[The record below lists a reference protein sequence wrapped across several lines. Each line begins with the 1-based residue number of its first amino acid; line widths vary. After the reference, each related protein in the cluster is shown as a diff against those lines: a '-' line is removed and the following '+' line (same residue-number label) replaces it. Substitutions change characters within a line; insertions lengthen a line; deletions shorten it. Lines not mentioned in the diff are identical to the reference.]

1 MRSLLEWCFAA
12 LPADRPAS
20 MNEVVRVLFNKCGA
34 SASEASVVV
43 AGDNTGRAGSL
54 HNLGASLFEKAHDPA
69 RADTEQT
76 ADAGVLRRAVD
87 AFAGAS
93 RLAAPGSVMCADARS
108 MEGAVLLLLSEPAKA
123 EASFEAAVRERPRH
137 GRALFNLAVCRSEL
151 AGAAECAAADA
162 MFVRAAETGEMQQS
176 DLRAFVAPSADD
188 ASTDQAAAYLLWFLR
203 EHATLR
209 DGVSGSTHAIDDVC
223 VNLTLSEAKTREH
236 ASVALSG
243 SEEPKGAWAGPAA
256 LAADALLP
264 HGISLRCVRKRR
276 GVRRAEDVLV
286 YSYVCMTL

>member
-20 MNEVVRVLFNKCGA
+20 MNVVVRVLFNKCGA

-54 HNLGASLFEKAHDPA
+54 YNLGASLAEKAHDPA

-137 GRALFNLAVCRSEL
+137 GRALFNLAVCRSER

-176 DLRAFVAPSADD
+176 DLRAFVAPSTDD
-188 ASTDQAAAYLLWFLR
+188 ASTDQAAAAYLLWFLR

-209 DGVSGSTHAIDDVC
+209 DGVSGRTHAIDDVC

-243 SEEPKGAWAGPAA
+243 SDKPKGAWAGPAA

-264 HGISLRCVRKRR
+264 SGISLRCVRTRR
-276 GVRRAEDVLV
+276 GVRGAEDVLEYLHMCV
-286 YSYVCMTL
+286 